1 MQVDHLHSSSAV
13 AAGPAIAIFFTACQE
28 LIVQLIDLASLIG
41 RYILQMQ
48 GSQLMLGWLVIVTI
62 ANWPWSP
69 MKLWGFLGR
78 SDVSQQ

>member
-28 LIVQLIDLASLIG
+28 LIVQSVDLARLIG
-41 RYILQMQ
+41 RDILLLQA
-48 GSQLMLGWLVIVTI
+48 SQLILGWLVIVTI

-69 MKLWGFLGR
+69 MKLRGFLGR